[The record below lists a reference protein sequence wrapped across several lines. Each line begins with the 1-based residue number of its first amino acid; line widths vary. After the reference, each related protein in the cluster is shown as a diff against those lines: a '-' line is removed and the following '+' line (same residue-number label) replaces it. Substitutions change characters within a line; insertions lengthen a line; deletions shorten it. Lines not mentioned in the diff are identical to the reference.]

1 MGEARRGVSEAG
13 EGEER
18 PEIKREAGGQPTHL
32 DLVHM
37 SWARQVQQHIL
48 WVRAELLAAPAPGM
62 RGQEVHLRDGVVRIF
77 ARDGLDLEL
86 DPIRRSPRHVCRQS
100 VGALR
105 HKRTSTKKKWQGKT
119 LRRKRRVKSPVRRAS
134 RYTRRRPIPRA
145 TPSPPSA
152 AEYLCLVAWLPA
164 PLGDLLTESSNL
176 TGFGGDEFPKPE
188 FSSRNA
194 RNRNGLRGA
203 RRLYIGWHR
212 PRMVGTA
219 PPCSR

>member
-1 MGEARRGVSEAG
+1 MGEERRGVSEAG

-105 HKRTSTKKKWQGKT
+105 PNKTNFNQKKKARQNAASKT
-119 LRRKRRVKSPVRRAS
+119 EGEASCPPRVAL
-134 RYTRRRPIPRA
+134 TRRRPIPRA

-152 AEYLCLVAWLPA
+152 AENLCLAVPGCLPQ
-164 PLGDLLTESSNL
+164 PLDRKFKSYW
-176 TGFGGDEFPKPE
+176 
-188 FSSRNA
+188 
-194 RNRNGLRGA
+194 LRGMNSKNKVSF
-203 RRLYIGWHR
+203 RKCE
-212 PRMVGTA
+212 MD
-219 PPCSR
+219 S